1 MDKFEEFLTHF
12 LESSKITPAFDV
24 FTGSILDFE
33 KLLREEMSEEVIL
46 PYYRMI
52 YAGIIGS
59 LESYLSDTFIKLVLD
74 YDDIQ
79 KLALSN
85 TKIFG
90 AKYTISDVSDSA
102 FSVDKIIIENL
113 SSVMWHNLEKVRN
126 IYISMQRIS
135 SFPIFL
141 LLYVKQLKLGMILF
155 IEAEK
160 IWTEKK
166 DGC

>member
-126 IYISMQRIS
+126 IYIHAANIKFPDIS
-135 SFPIFL
+135 PTL
-141 LLYVKQLKLGMILF
+141 RKA
-155 IEAEK
+155 IEIRHDIVHRGGK